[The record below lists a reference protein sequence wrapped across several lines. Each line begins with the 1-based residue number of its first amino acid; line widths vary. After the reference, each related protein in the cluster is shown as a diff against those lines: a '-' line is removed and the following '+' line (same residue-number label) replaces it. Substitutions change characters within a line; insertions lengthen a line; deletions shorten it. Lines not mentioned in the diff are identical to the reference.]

1 MNSNQASSQ
10 MLKSKGDASSISN
23 KVSSDKKNEEEEA
36 EDQIKIDTNVIDD
49 YLPTNYQK
57 ADDFNSREDDFEL
70 LEKED
75 LDTRIGSSLDPSLV
89 ASGIDLKR
97 GIHYQ

>member
-49 YLPTNYQK
+49 YLQTNYQK
-57 ADDFNSREDDFEL
+57 ADDFNSREDDF
-70 LEKED
+70 
-75 LDTRIGSSLDPSLV
+75 
-89 ASGIDLKR
+89 
-97 GIHYQ
+97 